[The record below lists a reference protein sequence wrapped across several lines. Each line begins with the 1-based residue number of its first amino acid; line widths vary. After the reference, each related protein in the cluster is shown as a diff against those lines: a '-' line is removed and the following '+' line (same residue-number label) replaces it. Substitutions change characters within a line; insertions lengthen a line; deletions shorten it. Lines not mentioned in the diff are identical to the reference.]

1 MKKFFPIVQART
13 IIKLAIAE
21 DIGKGDLTTRNL
33 ISARQKG
40 VGEIVFKENGILC
53 GIDIVNLVLGQ
64 FDSSVIVKNLAE
76 DGDFIRKGS
85 IVSRIH
91 GYLSPILTSERI
103 ILNFLQRL
111 SGIATITA
119 KYVEKVKGLNVVI
132 MDTRK
137 TTPGMR
143 ELEKYAVRI
152 GGGKNHRMGLF
163 DAVLIKTNHLRGG
176 GLGLAQLQADI
187 TDLRRKLPSSVFIEI
202 EARNYQEALQFAK
215 LDCDVLMF
223 DNMSIY
229 EIKRAVRAIKKAYG
243 NEKLLEASGGI
254 NLENVVKIARTGVD
268 RVSVGELTHSA
279 RAIDISMRIS
289 SIRWK

>member
-1 MKKFFPIVQART
+1 VKKFFPIVQART